1 MNMRKEEKKGLL
13 LTAVILTAC
22 CLRAPITG
30 IGSLIGTVQGE
41 LGLSSTVAGLL
52 STIPLLM
59 FALCSPLA
67 GVWERRMGAGR
78 VLAVSMGILWGG
90 ILLRSYGGTAGLFLG
105 TLVCGGAIA
114 FGNVL
119 LPSVIKDR
127 FVGQEGKMTSIFSAS
142 MSLFAGISSG
152 VSVPLM
158 ERGGL
163 TWQQS
168 LAVWAVPCVA
178 ALFLWCLFSSL
189 RLQNAH
195 GQKNT
200 GPAKEKRS
208 ILRSGIA
215 WWVTF
220 FMGVQSLLFYCLV
233 AWLPSILTFRGMGAE
248 TAGYF
253 AFVFQLVALPAS
265 YALPILAERRKD
277 QKALGAAI
285 GLVFLA
291 GALLLM
297 GKGSVLLLLGTVLS
311 GAASGA
317 SFGFSMSLLVLRT
330 DNSADAAALSGMS
343 QSFGFALAAVGPFL
357 MGRFYDVTGSWMWP
371 VAALALVCLLL
382 AASGIFAGADK
393 KV

>member
-1 MNMRKEEKKGLL
+1 
-13 LTAVILTAC
+13 
-22 CLRAPITG
+22 
-30 IGSLIGTVQGE
+30 
-41 LGLSSTVAGLL
+41 
-52 STIPLLM
+52 M

-67 GVWERRMGAGR
+67 GAGERRIGAGR
-78 VLAVSMGILWGG
+78 VMAVSMGIVFGG
-90 ILLRSYGGTAGLFLG
+90 VLLRSFGGTWGLFLG
-105 TLVCGGAIA
+105 TFVCGGGIA

-119 LPSVIKDR
+119 LPSIIKDR
-127 FVGQEGKMTSIFSAS
+127 FVGQEGKMTSVFSAS

-158 ERGGL
+158 ERCGL
-163 TWQQS
+163 SWQQS
-168 LAVWAVPCVA
+168 LGVWAVPCVA
-178 ALFLWCLFSSL
+178 AVFLWCAFFSL
-189 RLQNAH
+189 RLKAAGDVKESGNVKEPGGH
-195 GQKNT
+195 G
-200 GPAKEKRS
+200 S
-208 ILRSGIA
+208 LLRSGIA
-215 WWVTF
+215 WWVTL

-233 AWLPSILTFRGMGAE
+233 AWLPSILIFRGMEAE
-248 TAGYF
+248 TAGYY

-265 YALPILAERRKD
+265 FALPILAERRKD

-291 GALLLM
+291 GAVLLM
-297 GKGSVLLLLGTVLS
+297 GKGNLALFLGTALC

-343 QSFGFALAAVGPFL
+343 QAFGFALAAVGPFL

-371 VAALALVCLLL
+371 LGALAAVCALL
-382 AASGIFAGADK
+382 AASGVLAGADR